1 VYNIKEFRRE
11 NMETIDL
18 KDKYL
23 KFFESKGHKVIPSAP
38 IIPENDPTCL
48 FNTAGMQPLVPYLKG
63 EPHPEGKR
71 LTDVQKCFRTNDLDS
86 IGDTTHHT
94 FFEMLGNWSLGDYF
108 KEDAIAWSY
117 EFLTKTLNIPAE
129 RLAVTVF
136 KGNHLVP
143 ADNES
148 AEIWKKAG
156 IKEDR
161 IAFLGEEDNWWPNME
176 LTGPCG
182 PDTEIFY
189 WRSNEAIPE
198 KFDPENEN
206 WVEIWNN
213 VFMQY
218 NHETDGTFK
227 PLKNKNVDTGLGV
240 ERVTAILE
248 GYTDN
253 YKSSVWRD
261 VISKI
266 EEISGL
272 SYEDEK
278 NARAMRI
285 IADHIR
291 AVVMIAGDD
300 AGIKPSNTDQGYI
313 LRRLIRRIIR
323 YAKKLNIDI
332 NSDWEQTL
340 ATMIIE
346 KYSKYYSELER
357 NKDVILQVLKDE
369 KVKFNRTLEKGLRE
383 FEKETRNIEGKEIN
397 KDIAFRLYDTYGFP
411 IELTEELAKEN
422 GLTVD
427 TEGFKQKFAEHQ
439 EKSREGASQKFKGG
453 LASTGEMETKYHTA
467 THLLNAALKKVLG
480 PHVHQKG
487 SNITAE
493 RMRFDFS
500 HNSKMTDEEKQ
511 KTEDLVNEYI
521 KMAIPVEKLEM
532 KKEDAINAGAEAMF
546 ADKYGDIVSVYKIG
560 DISMELC
567 GGPHVHNTSELGH
580 FKIKKEEASSAGV
593 RRIKAILE

>member
-1 VYNIKEFRRE
+1 MNS
-11 NMETIDL
+11 IDL
-18 KDKYL
+18 KKEFLD
-23 KFFESKGHKVIPSAP
+23 FFKSKGHVIIPSAP
-38 IIPENDPTCL
+38 IIPENDPTVL

-63 EPHPEGKR
+63 EPHPQGKR
-71 LTDVQKCFRTNDLDS
+71 LADVQKCFRTNDLDS

-108 KEDAIAWSY
+108 KEDSIKWSF
-117 EFLTKTLNIPAE
+117 ELLTEHLNIPKE
-129 RLAVTVF
+129 KLAVTVF
-136 KGNHLVP
+136 KGNDIVP
-143 ADNES
+143 RDSES
-148 AEIWKKAG
+148 AKIWESLGISEKK
-156 IKEDR
+156 
-161 IAFLGEEDNWWPNME
+161 IAYLNEENNWWPNME
-176 LTGPCG
+176 LLGPCG

-189 WRSNEAIPE
+189 WRSNKEVPE
-198 KFDPENEN
+198 FFDPEDEN

-218 NHETDGTFK
+218 NHEDGNKFT

-248 GYTDN
+248 GKQDN
-253 YKSSVWRD
+253 YKSSIWTPI
-261 VISKI
+261 ISKI

-272 SYEDEK
+272 SYDDEK
-278 NARAMRI
+278 NQRSMRI

-291 AVVMIAGDD
+291 AVVIISGDD

-332 NSDWEQTL
+332 NSNWEKEL
-340 ATMIIE
+340 AELVINQ
-346 KYSKYYSELER
+346 YSKYYNELER
-357 NKDVILQVLKDE
+357 NREVILEVLEQE
-369 KVKFNRTLEKGLRE
+369 KIKFNRTIEKGLRE
-383 FEKETRNIEGKEIN
+383 FEKVVNNLEEKTIN
-397 KDIAFRLYDTYGFP
+397 KDIAFKLYDTYGFP
-411 IELTEELAKEN
+411 IELTEELAGELNLK
-422 GLTVD
+422 VD
-427 TEGFKQKFAEHQ
+427 IEGFKQKFIEHQ
-439 EKSREGASQKFKGG
+439 EKSRQGATEKFKGG

-467 THLLNAALKKVLG
+467 THLLNAALKRVLG
-480 PHVHQKG
+480 NHVHQKG

-500 HNSKMTDEEKQ
+500 HDAKMTDEEKK

-521 KMAIPVEKLEM
+521 KMAIPVERFEM
-532 KKEDAINAGAEAMF
+532 KKEDALAQGAEAMF
-546 ADKYGDIVSVYKIG
+546 LDKYGDIVSVYKIG
-560 DISMELC
+560 DVSLELC
-567 GGPHVHNTSELGH
+567 GGPHVKNTSELGT

>member
-1 VYNIKEFRRE
+1 MLGGNKLK
-11 NMETIDL
+11 TIDL
-18 KDKYL
+18 KEAYL
-23 KFFESKGHKVIPSAP
+23 KFFESKGHKIIPSAP

-108 KEDAIAWSY
+108 KKESISWSF
-117 EFLTKTLNIPAE
+117 EFLTKKLEIPAE
-129 RLAVTVF
+129 KLAVTVF
-136 KGNHLVP
+136 KGNDIVP
-143 ADNES
+143 ADTES
-148 AEIWKKAG
+148 AEIWESLG
-156 IKEDR
+156 IKKDK
-161 IAFLGEEDNWWPNME
+161 IAFLSEEHNWWPNME
-176 LTGPCG
+176 LLGPCG

-189 WRSNEAIPE
+189 WRSEEPVPE
-198 KFDPENEN
+198 KFDEEDEN

-218 NHETDGTFK
+218 NHEQDGTFT

-248 GYTDN
+248 GLTDN
-253 YKSSVWRD
+253 YKSSVWRE
-261 VISKI
+261 IIQKI
-266 EEISGL
+266 EGISGL
-272 SYEDEK
+272 SYDNEEYT
-278 NARAMRI
+278 RSMRI

-291 AVVMIAGDD
+291 AIVIIAGDD

-313 LRRLIRRIIR
+313 LRRLIRRTIR

-332 NSDWEQTL
+332 NSDWEQQL
-340 ATMIIE
+340 AELIIN
-346 KYSKYYSELER
+346 KYSKYYGELER
-357 NKDVILQVLKDE
+357 NKNDILETLKNE
-369 KVKFNRTLEKGLRE
+369 KLKFNRTLEHGLKE
-383 FEKETRNIEGKEIN
+383 FEKVVKNVEGTIIN
-397 KDIAFRLYDTYGFP
+397 KDTAFRLYDTFGFP
-411 IELTEELAKEN
+411 IELTEELAEER
-422 GLTVD
+422 GLKVD

-439 EKSREGASQKFKGG
+439 EKSRQGSTGKFKGG

-500 HNSKMTDEEKQ
+500 HPTKMTDEEKKQ
-511 KTEDLVNEYI
+511 AEDLVNEYI

-532 KKEDAINAGAEAMF
+532 KKEDALKMGAEAMF
-546 ADKYGDIVSVYKIG
+546 IDKYGDIVSVYKIG
-560 DISMELC
+560 DVSLELC
-567 GGPHVHNTSELGH
+567 GGPHVKNTSELGH

-593 RRIKAILE
+593 RRIKAILEE

>member
-1 VYNIKEFRRE
+1 
-11 NMETIDL
+11 
-18 KDKYL
+18 
-23 KFFESKGHKVIPSAP
+23 
-38 IIPENDPTCL
+38 
-48 FNTAGMQPLVPYLKG
+48 
-63 EPHPEGKR
+63 
-71 LTDVQKCFRTNDLDS
+71 
-86 IGDTTHHT
+86 
-94 FFEMLGNWSLGDYF
+94 MLGNWSLGDYF

-397 KDIAFRLYDTYGFP
+397 KDIAFKLYDTYGFP

-500 HNSKMTDEEKQ
+500 HNSKMTEEEKQ

-546 ADKYGDIVSVYKIG
+546 VDKYGDIVSVYKIG
-560 DISMELC
+560 DVSIELC